1 MARPIRVEFTDAV
14 YHVTARGNERKAIY
28 RDDQD
33 RQRFLE
39 TVEEAHDRFGV
50 VIHAYC
56 LMSNHYHLL
65 IQTPRANLSA
75 AVGWLQTTYSVR
87 FNRRHRPG
95 GHPYQGRFKA
105 HWVDADE

>member
-1 MARPIRVEFTDAV
+1 MARSIRVEFTDAV
-14 YHVTARGNERKAIY
+14 YHVTARGNEPRAIY
-28 RDDQD
+28 RDDQG

-39 TVEEAHDRFGV
+39 TVEEAHDRFEV

-87 FNRRHRPG
+87 FNRRHRRS
-95 GHPYQGRFKA
+95 GHLYQGRFKA
-105 HWVDADE
+105 HLVEADE